1 MQGKGKAYR
10 KMKYLAESE
19 FAFCQVFLISK
30 IHTIHLKVGFNSVFG
45 FPYNQMDEEVYK
57 KAESLMDKVIEEYQN
72 LK

>member
-1 MQGKGKAYR
+1 
-10 KMKYLAESE
+10 
-19 FAFCQVFLISK
+19 
-30 IHTIHLKVGFNSVFG
+30 LKVGFNSVFG